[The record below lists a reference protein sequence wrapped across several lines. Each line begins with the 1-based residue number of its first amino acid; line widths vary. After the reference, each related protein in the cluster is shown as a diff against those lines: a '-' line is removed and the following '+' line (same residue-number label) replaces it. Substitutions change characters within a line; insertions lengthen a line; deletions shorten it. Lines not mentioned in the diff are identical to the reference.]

1 MTLSDFFAENSK
13 IALAFS
19 GGTDSSYLLY
29 AATMNH
35 ADICAYYVKTPFQPQ
50 FELDDAKRLAAQLN
64 AKMKIVAVDVLD
76 DDTITSN
83 PSNRC
88 YFCKKRIFSAIL
100 KAVTDDQNASQC
112 VIIDGTNASDQVS
125 DRPGM
130 KALRELEVRSPLR
143 ECGIT
148 KMEVRRLSKE
158 AGLFTW
164 DKPSYA
170 CLATRI
176 PTDEQITAEKLKIT
190 EKSEDYLSSLG
201 FKDFWIRMRGGMAV
215 VQTHASQ
222 NSELDMHRQEIIDFL
237 AKHYKE
243 IHFEPGAR
251 DE

>member
-1 MTLSDFFAENSK
+1 MAIDSTWLGQTADTIMFRTDYLSGDVTIYNVKLE
-13 IALAFS
+13 
-19 GGTDSSYLLY
+19 DSDSQTNFTNDT
-29 AATMNH
+29 AT
-35 ADICAYYVKTPFQPQ
+35 
-50 FELDDAKRLAAQLN
+50 LDDG
-64 AKMKIVAVDVLD
+64 
-76 DDTITSN
+76 N
-83 PSNRC
+83 PN
-88 YFCKKRIFSAIL
+88 II
-100 KAVTDDQNASQC
+100 QNPT
-112 VIIDGTNASDQVS
+112 GTNASDQVS

-148 KMEVRRLSKE
+148 KTEVRRLSKE

-176 PTDEQITAEKLKIT
+176 PTGEQITAEKLKIT

-201 FKDFWIRMRGGMAV
+201 FKDFRIRMRGGAAV
-215 VQTHASQ
+215 VQTHAAQ
-222 NSELDMHRQEIIDFL
+222 NSELDMHKQEITDFL

-243 IHFEPGAR
+243 IHFEPGSR

>member
-1 MTLSDFFAENSK
+1 
-13 IALAFS
+13 
-19 GGTDSSYLLY
+19 
-29 AATMNH
+29 MNH

-64 AKMKIVAVDVLD
+64 AKMKIVDVDVLD

-88 YFCKKRIFSAIL
+88 YFCKKKIFSAIL
-100 KAVTDDQNASQC
+100 KAAADDQNASQC

-201 FKDFWIRMRGGMAV
+201 FKDFRIRMRGGAAV

-222 NSELDMHRQEIIDFL
+222 NSGLDMHKKEITDFL
-237 AKHYKE
+237 EKYYKE
-243 IHFEPGAR
+243 IHFEPGSR

>member
-64 AKMKIVAVDVLD
+64 AKMKIVDVDVLD

-88 YFCKKRIFSAIL
+88 YFCKKKIFSAIL
-100 KAVTDDQNASQC
+100 KAAADDQNASQC

-201 FKDFWIRMRGGMAV
+201 FKDFRIRMRGGTAV
-215 VQTHASQ
+215 VQTHVSQ
-222 NSELDMHRQEIIDFL
+222 NSELDMHRHEITDFL
-237 AKHYKE
+237 SKHYKE